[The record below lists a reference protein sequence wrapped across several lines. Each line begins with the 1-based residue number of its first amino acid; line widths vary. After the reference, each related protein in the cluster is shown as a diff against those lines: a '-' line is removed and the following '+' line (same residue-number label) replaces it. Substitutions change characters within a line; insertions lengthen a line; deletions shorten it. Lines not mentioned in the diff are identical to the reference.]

1 MTKEV
6 IITGCP
12 RTGTSALGALL
23 YHSEGVMI
31 TNELSTYHSNKDAIS
46 DCLGAANHHRDR
58 ALELKGWSTDNLID
72 YLSGDFEDHSIKL
85 FGDKHPD
92 YCHNTALP
100 RYLSTTY
107 PDFKYIFCY
116 RDPCATVS
124 SFLRRS
130 DIEKDV
136 EASWYARCPEEA
148 LDKIIKDTLNWA
160 TLLYP
165 KVENKKIIVY
175 EDYCGDVNRLIQE
188 LNKFLGITLTIHE
201 PERIYLPV
209 NVDTWKSDLSP
220 EDIEMIKTKFEP
232 VDQYVRSLIQDES

>member
-1 MTKEV
+1 MVEEV

-31 TNELSTYHSNKDAIS
+31 TNELSTYHSNKNAIS
-46 DCLGAANHHRDR
+46 VSLDLVNPHLDR
-58 ALELKGWSTDNLID
+58 ALELKGWSIDNLTD

-85 FGDKHPD
+85 FGDKNPA
-92 YCHNTALP
+92 YCCDTFLP
-100 RYLSTTY
+100 QHLSTTY
-107 PDFKYIFCY
+107 PDFKYLFCY

-130 DIEKDV
+130 TRENDV
-136 EASWYARCPEEA
+136 TAAWYSRCPDDA
-148 LDKIIKDTLNWA
+148 LDIIIKYTLNWA

-165 KVENKKIIVY
+165 KVKNKKIIVY
-175 EDYCGDVNRLIQE
+175 EDYCEDLNRLMQE
-188 LNKFLGITLTIHE
+188 LNKFFGITLTIHE

-209 NVDTWKSDLSP
+209 NVDTWKSDLSA
-220 EDIEMIKTKFEP
+220 EAIEMIKTKFEP
-232 VDQYVRSLIQDES
+232 VDQYVRSLIQNES